1 MGQKQKEDTAS
12 SGQAVDQI
20 EDSLDFLPALKSW
33 TRDTIFIDTE
43 SLITVEELVKRPI
56 EDGHDWGMM
65 RAEYVN
71 GRTITLKELAAK
83 HGVSEDAVRRR
94 SSKEN
99 WVLDRGRIQREF
111 VKVATQEGMRRQ
123 AKAAIAFN
131 NSCLDASVKLVNL
144 IHKNI
149 DEAEEKN
156 AEIAPNELGHL
167 ARALKSAQEGGRL
180 SLGLSTDNRDVTV
193 NDGALEDKTLDEI
206 DGELLMLMGEDAF
219 NAYKASGNRR
229 VK

>member
-1 MGQKQKEDTAS
+1 M
-12 SGQAVDQI
+12 
-20 EDSLDFLPALKSW
+20 DFLPAMKSW
-33 TRDTIFIDTE
+33 ARDTIFVDTE
-43 SLITVEELVKRPI
+43 SLIAPSLINKRPN

-71 GRTITLKELAAK
+71 SRTVTLKELAIK
-83 HGVSEDAVRRR
+83 HGVSEDVVRKK
-94 SSKEN
+94 SSKES
-99 WVLDRGRIQREF
+99 WVLDRNRIQREF

-123 AKAAIAFN
+123 AKAAITFN
-131 NSCLDASVKLVNL
+131 SSCLDASVKLVNL

-149 DEAEEKN
+149 DEAEDKDED
-156 AEIAPNELGHL
+156 IAPNELGHL

-180 SLGLSTDNRDVTV
+180 ALGLSTDNRDVTV
-193 NDGALEDKTLDEI
+193 SEGALEDKTLDEI

-219 NAYKASGNRR
+219 NAYKATSNRR